1 MKNNQ
6 MNIKGQEAFLSKIK
20 DQLYSSK
27 VRNKPFLTFFLT
39 PVEVRI
45 LDQIIPKDMF
55 VSYYGGYAQAQRQ
68 VAFVS
73 PFEMTPAFDVDIL
86 SASYDSRYKVLTHRD
101 LLGAL
106 MHLGI
111 ERNRIGDLIV
121 DQDRIYII
129 CKKNLSEFIQSNLF
143 QIGRCHVSFSLDN
156 DAQIH
161 YLGYEIINVGVA
173 SLRVD
178 AIVSALKHCSRSQ
191 SATMINQGLIKVN
204 DVVLEQNCQLC
215 NNDFVSI
222 RGVGRFQFIEVSH
235 TTKKDRLVL
244 QVKKFI

>member
-1 MKNNQ
+1 
-6 MNIKGQEAFLSKIK
+6 MNFKGQEAFLSKIE
-20 DQLYSSK
+20 DQIYSSR

-45 LDQIIPKDMF
+45 LNQILPKDMF
-55 VSYYGGYAQAQRQ
+55 VSYYGGYAQAQRK
-68 VAFVS
+68 VAFIS

-86 SASYDSRYKVLTHRD
+86 SATYDPRYKSLTHRD
-101 LLGAL
+101 VLGAL

-121 DQDRIYII
+121 DQNRIYII
-129 CKKNLSEFIQSNLF
+129 CKRNLSEFIQSNLF
-143 QIGRCHVSFSLDN
+143 QIGRCHVSFSLDK

-161 YLGYEIINVGVA
+161 YTGYEMINISVA

-191 SATMINQGLIKVN
+191 SAAMINQGLIKVN

-222 RGVGRFQFIEVSH
+222 RGVGRFQFDEVSH
-235 TTKKDRLVL
+235 TTKKGRLVL
-244 QVKKFI
+244 QFKKFI